1 MGSAHVVEQL
11 LFSLV
16 PSILSFDF
24 NSILGSL
31 LTFLALYGLFLGS
44 GYDPKTVLGSS
55 HIN

>member
-1 MGSAHVVEQL
+1 MVEQL

-31 LTFLALYGLFLGS
+31 LTFLGLYGLFLGS

>member
-1 MGSAHVVEQL
+1 MVEQL

-16 PSILSFDF
+16 PSILSFVS

-31 LTFLALYGLFLGS
+31 LTFLALYGLFLGL